1 MLTIHNLKDRICGH
15 RDDAGH
21 ATEVPAGARLLFC
34 NGQVGARQDSTVPD
48 DVAEQVEVI
57 FERIAAIL
65 AAGRMVFR
73 DIAKVTVYV
82 TDAKFFDDFYR
93 ARSRYM
99 GDHNPPTVL
108 LVVGPF
114 PRPGVQIE
122 IEVVAAKVD

>member
-34 NGQVGARQDSTVPD
+34 HGQVGARQDSTVPD

-73 DIAKVTVYV
+73 DPPLTAVS
-82 TDAKFFDDFYR
+82 
-93 ARSRYM
+93 RS
-99 GDHNPPTVL
+99 
-108 LVVGPF
+108 
-114 PRPGVQIE
+114 
-122 IEVVAAKVD
+122 

>member
-21 ATEVPAGARLLFC
+21 AAEVPAGARLLFC
-34 NGQVGARQDSTVPD
+34 NGQVGARQDATVPD
-48 DVAEQVEVI
+48 DVAEQVEII

-73 DIAKVTVYV
+73 DIAKVAVYV
-82 TDAKFFDDFYR
+82 TDEKFFDDFYR
-93 ARSRYM
+93 ARPRYM